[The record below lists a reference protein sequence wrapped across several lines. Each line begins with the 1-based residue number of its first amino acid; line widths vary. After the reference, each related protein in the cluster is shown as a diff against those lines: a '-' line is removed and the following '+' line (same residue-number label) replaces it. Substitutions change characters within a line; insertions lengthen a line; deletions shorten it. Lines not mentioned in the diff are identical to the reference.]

1 MYATIR
7 LLFPLCEGARRTLSQ
22 PPELP
27 EDDTQEEHQ
36 RGNERPRR
44 QELPFL
50 FVALE
55 ADRPCAGGARL
66 SLEGLDE
73 VAIGRGE
80 RSVVADGPPSARR
93 VLLRLPGRAVSAS
106 HARLSRTEA
115 GWSIEDAGSTNGIYV
130 NGEQCARAMLG
141 PDDVV
146 EIGRTF
152 LLLRRHGTED
162 PEPPYLDGA
171 ALARKNAA
179 FSTLLPGTARR
190 LEALEHVAASA
201 IPLLLSGET
210 GTGKE
215 VLARAVHEG
224 SGRSGPF
231 VAVNC
236 ATLTESLGGA
246 QLFGHVRGAFSG
258 AVAEA
263 PGFIRSADG
272 GTLLL
277 DEVQELNPSAQAALL
292 RVLQEHEV
300 VPVGGVRPVK
310 VDVRVIATS
319 PQPLDHVVK
328 RGTFRPDLF
337 ARLSGFSHR
346 LDALRDRREDLG
358 LLIASLLGKHASG
371 AGGMRLAPE
380 LAERMLH
387 HTWPLNVRELE
398 QLLRRALLFARE
410 GVLELG
416 DLFSG
421 ADESDPGKTK
431 APRALSDEERAL
443 KEQLTSKLAAARG
456 NVAHVA
462 RDLGK
467 APVQIRRWLKRFDI
481 DIDSFR

>member
-1 MYATIR
+1 
-7 LLFPLCEGARRTLSQ
+7 LSL

-44 QELPFL
+44 PPLPFL

-55 ADRPCAGGARL
+55 ADRPFAGGARL
-66 SLEGLDE
+66 SLEDLDE
-73 VAIGRGE
+73 VSIGRGE
-80 RSVVADGPPSARR
+80 RGISAEGPRDSRR
-93 VLLRLPGRAVSAS
+93 VALRLPGRAVSAS
-106 HARLSRTEA
+106 HARLLPVDD

-130 NGEQCARAMLG
+130 NGVQCTRATLG

-146 EIGRTF
+146 EVGRTF
-152 LLLRRHGTED
+152 LMVRRHATDGG
-162 PEPPYLDGA
+162 EPPYLDGA
-171 ALARKNAA
+171 TLVEKNSALA
-179 FSTLLPGTARR
+179 TLLPATARR
-190 LEALEHVAASA
+190 LEALEHVATSP

-215 VLARAVHEG
+215 VLARAVHER

-258 AVAEA
+258 AVTEA
-263 PGFIRSADG
+263 PGFIRGADG

-277 DEVQELNPSAQAALL
+277 DEVQELNPASQAALL

-300 VPVGGVRPVK
+300 VPLGGIRPVK
-310 VDVRVIATS
+310 VNVRVIATS
-319 PQPLDHVVK
+319 PQPLDQAVK

-346 LDALRDRREDLG
+346 LDTLRDRREDLG
-358 LLIASLLGKHASG
+358 LLIAALLRKHGTGPSDG
-371 AGGMRLAPE
+371 PRLAPE
-380 LAERMLH
+380 LAERLLQH
-387 HTWPLNVRELE
+387 SWPLNIRELE

-410 GVLELG
+410 GLLEVG
-416 DLFSG
+416 DLFSA
-421 ADESDPGKTK
+421 ADASEAEASK
-431 APRALSDEERAL
+431 APRVLSNDERAL
-443 KEQLTSKLAAARG
+443 KEQLLCELSAARG
-456 NVAHVA
+456 NIARVA
-462 RDLGK
+462 RTLGK
-467 APVQIRRWLKRFDI
+467 APVQIRRWLKRFHI